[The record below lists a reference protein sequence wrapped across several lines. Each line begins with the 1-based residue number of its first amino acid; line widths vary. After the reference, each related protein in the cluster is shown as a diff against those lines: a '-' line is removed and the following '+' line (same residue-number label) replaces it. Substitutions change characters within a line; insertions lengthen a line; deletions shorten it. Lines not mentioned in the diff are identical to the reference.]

1 MDPEQ
6 VWEKQNCLGWRDV
19 QKNVDLLH
27 LREELHAKNYML
39 TFEEVMQE
47 MPKDV
52 KKTDQQ

>member
-27 LREELHAKNYML
+27 MREELHAKNYML

-52 KKTDQQ
+52 KKNDQQ